1 MLPGPLVQKRSN
13 HTLRSTTSSSLSL
26 VMTAGGLGVILS
38 LKTLPSLEMVEEE
51 VRVTI
56 LSKLFPGDEMDGD
69 DKGVLK
75 SSVSSCEKAGERA
88 SSRAVAKEYSSLVV
102 VGVQVSASPRTSQA
116 ILSDAW
122 RSAMVE
128 MHKVTTAS
136 CGEACSASFRAWR
149 V

>member
-1 MLPGPLVQKRSN
+1 MLPGPLVQKRNN
-13 HTLRSTTSSSLSL
+13 HTLRSTTSLSLSP
-26 VMTAGGLGVILS
+26 VTTAGGLGVIS
-38 LKTLPSLEMVEEE
+38 LKTLPSLETVEEE

-69 DKGVLK
+69 DKGVVK
-75 SSVSSCEKAGERA
+75 SSVSSCERAGERA
-88 SSRAVAKEYSSLVV
+88 SSRAVAKEYSSLLV
-102 VGVQVSASPRTSQA
+102 VGVHVSASPRTSQA

-122 RSAMVE
+122 RSARVE